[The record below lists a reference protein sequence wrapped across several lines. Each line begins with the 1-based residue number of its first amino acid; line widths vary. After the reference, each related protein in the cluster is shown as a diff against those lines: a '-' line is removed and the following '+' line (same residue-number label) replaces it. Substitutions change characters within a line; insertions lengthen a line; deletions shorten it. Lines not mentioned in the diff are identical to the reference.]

1 MSDFQSRSLDLEGEK
16 ISMKKRLPICLSSRP
31 GAALFRLCRGFGRAV
46 LALAIAL
53 GINASCQAG
62 LVIEAPNITVA
73 PGSSGSFDVLITSTG
88 GSFDVASD
96 TVELSLTGLS
106 GVTFTGVS
114 IDTVTPYIYGALSAT
129 TAGSTFTFSTFPG
142 TQFEV
147 FDFILSLG
155 ATTISSGDVF
165 GLVNVQYSVAANATP
180 GASGTLAF
188 GADTSLA
195 DASGLPVAFTSP
207 NGSMTISTAAVPE
220 PSGAILLAIGCAT
233 VMVGSAR
240 RRCARP
246 RCHDA

>member
-1 MSDFQSRSLDLEGEK
+1 MVSDFHSRSLDLKGEK
-16 ISMKKRLPICLSSRP
+16 TSMKKRLPICLSSRP

-46 LALAIAL
+46 LAFAVAL
-53 GINASCQAG
+53 GIDASCQAG

-73 PGSSGSFDVLITSTG
+73 PGSAGSFDVLITSTG

-106 GVTFTGVS
+106 GVSFTNVS
-114 IDTVTPYIYGALSAT
+114 IATVTPYIYGALSAT

-147 FDFILSLG
+147 FDFILTLG
-155 ATTISSGDVF
+155 AVTIGPGDVF

-180 GASGTLAF
+180 GASGTLTF
-188 GADTSLA
+188 GPDTSLA
-195 DASGLPVAFTSP
+195 DAAGGNVDFTAQ
-207 NGSMTISTAAVPE
+207 NGSITISSSSAVPE
-220 PSGAILLAIGCAT
+220 PSGAILLAVGCAT
-233 VMVGSAR
+233 VMVGSGR

-246 RCHDA
+246 RC

>member
-1 MSDFQSRSLDLEGEK
+1 VSDFQSRSLDLKGEK
-16 ISMKKRLPICLSSRP
+16 TSMKKRLPICFSSRP
-31 GAALFRLCRGFGRAV
+31 GAALFRLCRGVGRAV
-46 LALAIAL
+46 LAFVVAF
-53 GINASCQAG
+53 GIDASCQAG
-62 LVIEAPNITVA
+62 LVIEAPNITVG

-96 TVELSLTGLS
+96 TVELALTGLS
-106 GVTFTGVS
+106 GVSFTNVS

-155 ATTISSGDVF
+155 ATTIGPGDSF

-180 GASGTLAF
+180 GASGTLTIGPDTTLSDAA
-188 GADTSLA
+188 GANVD
-195 DASGLPVAFTSP
+195 FTAP
-207 NGSMTISTAAVPE
+207 NGSITISAVPE

-233 VMVGSAR
+233 VLVGSAR
-240 RRCARP
+240 RRCASR
-246 RCHDA
+246 RL